1 MDSVSMR
8 ENVTA
13 LWAEYSSTRNREV
26 REKLILSYLD
36 LVKYIVGRMPQATI
50 PSVDYDDLLG
60 YGVMGLMDAVERFD
74 LSRDVK
80 FETYAMTRIR
90 GAIIDHLRNM
100 DWVPRSV
107 RQKARQIQQAIGR
120 VETRLDRSATDQD
133 IADELGIDID
143 TFDRWTW
150 EISKGAYLS
159 LDELVTVDE
168 AHNTATLIDFI
179 SDDAS
184 PDPELVMEVG
194 ELKSALAAAIDALP
208 DRERMVISMYYYD
221 ELTVKEIAS
230 VLGVSESRV
239 SQLHT
244 RAMMRMRVVVK
255 RAAGQCV

>member
-1 MDSVSMR
+1 
-8 ENVTA
+8 
-13 LWAEYSSTRNREV
+13 
-26 REKLILSYLD
+26 
-36 LVKYIVGRMPQATI
+36 
-50 PSVDYDDLLG
+50 
-60 YGVMGLMDAVERFD
+60 VERFD
-74 LSRDVK
+74 LSRGVK

-120 VETRLDRSATDQD
+120 AETRLDRSATDQD

-143 TFDRWTW
+143 TLDRWTW

-168 AHNTATLIDFI
+168 ARNTATLIDFI
-179 SDDAS
+179 PDEAS
-184 PDPELVMEVG
+184 PDPELVMEVD
-194 ELKSALAAAIDALP
+194 ELKSALAAAMDALP
-208 DRERMVISMYYYD
+208 DRERMIISMYYYD
-221 ELTVKEIAS
+221 ELTVKEIAG

-244 RAMMRMRVVVK
+244 RAMMRMRVDVK
-255 RAAGQCV
+255 RAAR

>member
-1 MDSVSMR
+1 MDSVSVR
-8 ENVTA
+8 ENVSA
-13 LWAEYSSTRNREV
+13 LWAEYSSTRNRDV

-74 LSRDVK
+74 LSRGVK

-120 VETRLDRSATDQD
+120 AETRLDRSATDQD
-133 IADELGIDID
+133 IADELCIDID
-143 TFDRWTW
+143 TFDRRTW
-150 EISKGAYLS
+150 EISKGTYLS
-159 LDELVTVDE
+159 LDGLVTVDE
-168 AHNTATLIDFI
+168 AH
-179 SDDAS
+179 S
-184 PDPELVMEVG
+184 
-194 ELKSALAAAIDALP
+194 
-208 DRERMVISMYYYD
+208 

-244 RAMMRMRVVVK
+244 RAMMRMRVDVK

>member
-1 MDSVSMR
+1 MDSVGVR
-8 ENVTA
+8 ENVSA
-13 LWAEYSSTRNREV
+13 LWAEYNSTGNRDV

-74 LSRDVK
+74 LSRGVK

-120 VETRLDRSATDQD
+120 AETRLDGSATDQD

-143 TFDRWTW
+143 AFDRWAW
-150 EISKGAYLS
+150 ESSKGG
-159 LDELVTVDE
+159 D
-168 AHNTATLIDFI
+168 
-179 SDDAS
+179 
-184 PDPELVMEVG
+184 
-194 ELKSALAAAIDALP
+194 LP
-208 DRERMVISMYYYD
+208 
-221 ELTVKEIAS
+221 
-230 VLGVSESRV
+230 
-239 SQLHT
+239 
-244 RAMMRMRVVVK
+244 
-255 RAAGQCV
+255 